1 MVIFILLLSLSTSSF
16 ASGNDWNYQNE
27 GPDVWSDSY
36 PLCAARL
43 QSPIDIKT
51 ACTKYVSYKPF
62 QFTQDYSIVH
72 NFTLQNNGHTIVGT
86 LNDSYS
92 SSLKLVGGNLN
103 GSFEFV
109 TFHLHWGENYRSG
122 SEHQVNGI
130 KYAGE
135 IHFIYENPKTH
146 QVAVLGI
153 FMESARNLTINE
165 TIEKTA
171 QSPSDTIDEWKKYFD
186 VAQQLKKPD
195 NTINLSLNFSSLM
208 GDSLIDFWR
217 YEGSLTTPP
226 CTEGII
232 WTIFREPIVFTE
244 SELESF
250 RTNIYFEDYR
260 DPQPLNID
268 IVFHIFKL
276 FNFLHIDRNTIEMPI
291 QLIVM
296 VTTALVIP
304 HAIFGVLWNYRDL
317 GPDVWSDTYPLCAS
331 RSQSPINIKTA
342 CTTFQP
348 FVPFQFSS
356 SYSVTNNFTL
366 RNNGHTIVG
375 QYSGNDSSSFNLTG
389 GALNGTFR
397 FVNFHLHWGENY
409 KSGSEHQVNGKKYA
423 GEIHFVHRN
432 PDTGQIA
439 VLGMF
444 MESVRNFTIHE
455 TIEKTDKVSVS
466 TVNEWKRYFDV
477 AGQLT
482 QYDNKTVLNLNLV
495 SLMGDSLSDF
505 WRYAGS
511 LTTPPCTEGIVWTM
525 FRDPIIFTES
535 ELESFRTN
543 VYFEDYRGPQPLYDR
558 VVHRSFENETLSTI
572 PEYNC
577 CSGAKRQSFYKHSMT
592 GKQARHISYG
602 P

>member
-1 MVIFILLLSLSTSSF
+1 MRVVIFILLLSLSTGSF

-51 ACTKYVSYKPF
+51 ACTKYLSYKPF
-62 QFTQDYSIVH
+62 QFTEDYSMVH

-86 LNDSYS
+86 WNASYS
-92 SSLKLVGGNLN
+92 ASLKLVGGDLN
-103 GSFEFV
+103 GSFDFV
-109 TFHLHWGENYRSG
+109 SFHLHWGENYRSG
-122 SEHQVNGI
+122 SEHQVNGN

-135 IHFIYENPKTH
+135 IHFIYMNPKTH

-153 FMESARNLTINE
+153 FMESVRNLTINE
-165 TIEKTA
+165 TVEKTA
-171 QSPSDTIDEWKKYFD
+171 RSPSYTIDEWKRYFD
-186 VAQQLKKPD
+186 VAQYLKKPD
-195 NTINLSLNFSSLM
+195 NTTNLSLNLSSLM
-208 GDSLIDFWR
+208 GDSLNDFWR

-250 RTNIYFEDYR
+250 RTNVYFEDYR
-260 DPQPLNID
+260 DPQP
-268 IVFHIFKL
+268 
-276 FNFLHIDRNTIEMPI
+276 FNTTEMPI
-291 QLIVM
+291 ELFIF
-296 VTTALVIP
+296 VTTALVVP
-304 HAIFGVLWNYRDL
+304 HAVFGELWNYGDL

-348 FVPFQFSS
+348 FLPFKFSS
-356 SYSVTNNFTL
+356 SYSKTNNFTL
-366 RNNGHTIVG
+366 QNNGHTIVG
-375 QYSGNDSSSFNLTG
+375 QYFGNDTASFNLTG

-455 TIEKTDKVSVS
+455 TIEKAAKVSVT

-477 AGQLT
+477 AEQLT
-482 QYDNKTVLNLNLV
+482 QYENKTVLNLNLV

-511 LTTPPCTEGIVWTM
+511 LTTPPCTEGIIWTM

-535 ELESFRTN
+535 ELASFRTN

-558 VVHRSFENETLSTI
+558 IVYRSFENETLSTI

-577 CSGAKRQSFYKHSMT
+577 CSGASKIPLELLPCIAMKFLLLLFSHVSK
-592 GKQARHISYG
+592 
-602 P
+602 